1 MKIKRKCLTCRKEF
15 ETYPSLNKKFCSN
28 KCFYISLTSTGKY
41 RNNFRKKIRNSKIPE
56 SRISFNYYDMEYLYS
71 IANFE
76 DNNLECKRLK
86 KRIEKFL
93 GQRSINNIK
102 RKK

>member
-41 RNNFRKKIRNSKIPE
+41 RNNFRKR
-56 SRISFNYYDMEYLYS
+56 
-71 IANFE
+71 
-76 DNNLECKRLK
+76 
-86 KRIEKFL
+86 
-93 GQRSINNIK
+93 
-102 RKK
+102 